1 MATGTAPGQGGD
13 QRWEGR
19 NRIALRALSAKLAK
33 TGRGAVMEWRGR
45 RGSGNIEDRRG
56 VRGTRGASIGGVG
69 GVGVIAVVVIG
80 YFLGIDLTP
89 LLNDSQTQQTGAPVE
104 ITEADKQAGQFV
116 SVVLAD
122 TEEIWSGIFK
132 QQVRQSY
139 TPAKL
144 VLYKGVTR
152 SPCGDAS
159 GATGPFYCPGD
170 KKVYLDTDFFTTLS
184 RQLGAGG
191 DFAMAYVVAHEIGHH
206 VQDELGILGKANE
219 IRVRSSE
226 ADANEISVRI
236 ELQADC
242 LAGIWA
248 REVQQTYG
256 AIEKGDFEE
265 AINAAKQIGDDTLQR
280 NAGQVPMPESFTHG
294 TSAQRSTWF
303 VTGLKSGQ
311 LSACDTFSAN
321 SL

>member
-1 MATGTAPGQGGD
+1 
-13 QRWEGR
+13 
-19 NRIALRALSAKLAK
+19 
-33 TGRGAVMEWRGR
+33 MEWRGR

-56 VRGTRGASIGGVG
+56 VRGVRGASVGGVG
-69 GVGVIAVVVIG
+69 GIGVIAVVVIG
-80 YFLGIDLTP
+80 YFLGFDLTP
-89 LLNDSQTQQTGAPVE
+89 LLNDSQTQTQQTGAPAQ
-104 ITEADKQAGQFV
+104 ITDADKQAGQFV

-122 TEEIWSGIFK
+122 TEEIWAGVFK
-132 QQVRQSY
+132 QQIGETY

-144 VLYKGVTR
+144 VLFKGVTQ

-170 KKVYLDTDFFTTLS
+170 KKVYLDTDFFTTMS
-184 RQLGAGG
+184 RQLGAEG

-206 VQDELGILGKANE
+206 VQDEMGILSQANDV
-219 IRVRSSE
+219 RGRSSE

-248 REVQQTYG
+248 REAQNTFG
-256 AIEKGDFEE
+256 SIEKGDFEE
-265 AINAAKQIGDDTLQR
+265 AVNAAKQIGDDTLQR
-280 NAGQVPMPESFTHG
+280 SAGRVPMPESFTHG

-303 VTGLKSGQ
+303 VKGLNSGQ
-311 LSACDTFSAN
+311 LSACDTFSASN
-321 SL
+321 L

>member
-1 MATGTAPGQGGD
+1 
-13 QRWEGR
+13 
-19 NRIALRALSAKLAK
+19 
-33 TGRGAVMEWRGR
+33 MEWRGR
-45 RGSGNIEDRRG
+45 RGSGNIEDRRS
-56 VRGTRGASIGGVG
+56 VRGGGSRGASVGGVG
-69 GVGVIAVVVIG
+69 GIGVIAVVVIG
-80 YFLGIDLTP
+80 YFLGVDLTP
-89 LLNDSQTQQTGAPVE
+89 LLNDGQGQSQQSGAPVE

-122 TEEIWSGIFK
+122 TEDIWATIFK
-132 QQVRQSY
+132 QQLGETY
-139 TPAKL
+139 TPATL

-206 VQDELGILGKANE
+206 VQDELGILARAND
-219 IRVRSSE
+219 IRARSSE
-226 ADANEISVRI
+226 ADSNEISVRI

-248 REVQQTYG
+248 REVQNYG
-256 AIEKGDFEE
+256 NIEKGDFEE
-265 AINAAKQIGDDTLQR
+265 AVNAAKKIGDDTLQR

-294 TSAQRSTWF
+294 TSAQRSEWF
-303 VTGLKSGQ
+303 IKGLNSGQ
-311 LSACDTFSAN
+311 LKTCDTFSAA